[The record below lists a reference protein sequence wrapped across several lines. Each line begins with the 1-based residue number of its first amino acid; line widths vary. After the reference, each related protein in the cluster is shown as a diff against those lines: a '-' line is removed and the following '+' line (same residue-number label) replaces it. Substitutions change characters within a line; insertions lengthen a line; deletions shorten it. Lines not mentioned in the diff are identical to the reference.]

1 MFLASQMTAE
11 YKPTT
16 VILSKI
22 YLDIAKTALQ
32 TAKSIQYINS
42 YESIPESQTASI
54 LLTDA
59 NVKGR

>member
-16 VILSKI
+16 VISNLL

-32 TAKSIQYINS
+32 TGKSTQYINS
-42 YESIPESQTASI
+42 NEYIRIAM
-54 LLTDA
+54 LLPKTY
-59 NVKGR
+59 KCKH